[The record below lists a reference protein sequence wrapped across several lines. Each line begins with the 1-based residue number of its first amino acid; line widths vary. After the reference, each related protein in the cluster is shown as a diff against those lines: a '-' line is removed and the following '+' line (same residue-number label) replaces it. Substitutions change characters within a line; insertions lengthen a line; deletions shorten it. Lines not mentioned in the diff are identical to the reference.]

1 MISCSRDKI
10 NAELAMWLNLQILS
24 DEIIN
29 EYQIMLSCSRDND
42 ELTMW
47 LNL

>member
-1 MISCSRDKI
+1 MLSCSRDKS
-10 NAELAMWLNLQILS
+10 NADLAMWLNLQILS

-42 ELTMW
+42 ELAMW